1 MIKFN
6 FCRPALRMLKVGM
19 RCVGLDKGDFY
30 SCIVAEV
37 AKFANKNRYLV
48 FFDNG

>member
-1 MIKFN
+1 M
-6 FCRPALRMLKVGM
+6 RPAQGMLMVGT
-19 RCVGLDKGDFY
+19 RCIGLDEGDFY

-48 FFDNG
+48 FFDDG